1 MIAESESKILMGT
14 LEFIG
19 KLFALQVK
27 MLVPYAIAVMVLL
40 K

>member
-1 MIAESESKILMGT
+1 MSA
-14 LEFIG
+14 LEFMG

-40 K
+40 IIIFFKDKK